1 MITVKDFQKANE
13 FPRACKDDG
22 GPPARRRGGRHD
34 A

>member
-13 FPRACKDDG
+13 FPRALQG
-22 GPPARRRGGRHD
+22 TTAAPARRRGGRHH